1 MSLTSSKKLVVVVG
15 PTAVGK
21 TDIAIELADE
31 LYGEIISADSRYF
44 YRGMDI
50 GTAKPNGAQLSRV
63 NHHLINVADISDNW
77 SLAVYQKAVI
87 SAIDEIIQ
95 KGKLPFLVGGT
106 GQYIR
111 AIIEGWQIP
120 AKAPDPDIRN
130 VLENW
135 INKSGAEAL
144 HKKLSVID
152 PVAAKKI
159 DYRNKRRTIRA
170 LEVIFHTGKKFSDQR
185 TKGKPDFKYKIIGL
199 NRDRRQLY
207 DRIDKRIDAMF
218 AAGFVDEVK
227 ALLEKGYSKKDPPM
241 SAIGYPEVIQL
252 IEGSLEL
259 NECIN
264 QIKKKSREF
273 VRRQANWFKSTDER
287 IKWFDVTIDRKEEIF
302 SYIKSKEGWICE

>member
-44 YRGMDI
+44 YRDMDI

-120 AKAPDPDIRN
+120 AKAPDSDLRK
-130 VLENW
+130 VLELW
-135 INKSGAEAL
+135 TQKFGA
-144 HKKLSVID
+144 
-152 PVAAKKI
+152 
-159 DYRNKRRTIRA
+159 
-170 LEVIFHTGKKFSDQR
+170 
-185 TKGKPDFKYKIIGL
+185 
-199 NRDRRQLY
+199 
-207 DRIDKRIDAMF
+207 
-218 AAGFVDEVK
+218 
-227 ALLEKGYSKKDPPM
+227 
-241 SAIGYPEVIQL
+241 
-252 IEGSLEL
+252 
-259 NECIN
+259 
-264 QIKKKSREF
+264 
-273 VRRQANWFKSTDER
+273 
-287 IKWFDVTIDRKEEIF
+287 
-302 SYIKSKEGWICE
+302 